1 MSENHAEVR
10 KIQTLGKALRI
21 VMTILC
27 ILAFVCAGGMLIGAL
42 VFAVVPD
49 SLLSMSLGLTGEVS
63 VSSSLPFWEDLAA
76 AIAEDVPG
84 GAVTGNALTF
94 SFGSGTPVELPL
106 TKLCALALFIGMLY
120 MAVYAVI
127 FLFVAKFGKVLHK
140 NSTPFSK
147 PCIRYLKVTAFIL
160 LGWSVLSLV
169 TGGEVRRI
177 LTGGLFG
184 ISLGGSLDLGSLFIA
199 LVLLLVAYI
208 FEYGA
213 KLQRESDETL

>member
-1 MSENHAEVR
+1 M
-10 KIQTLGKALRI
+10 
-21 VMTILC
+21 
-27 ILAFVCAGGMLIGAL
+27 
-42 VFAVVPD
+42 
-49 SLLSMSLGLTGEVS
+49 
-63 VSSSLPFWEDLAA
+63 
-76 AIAEDVPG
+76 
-84 GAVTGNALTF
+84 
-94 SFGSGTPVELPL
+94 PL

-169 TGGEVRRI
+169 TGGAVRRI